1 MAIFHCQV
9 SVVSRG
15 SGQSACAS
23 AAYCAGEKIKC
34 DRLGITHDYTKKRG
48 VDHSEILTPEI
59 NGKTFDTN
67 RAHLWNKVESSE
79 KRKDAQLARS
89 IVVAIPIELERQS
102 KIDLVREFVTENFVS
117 QGMIADVNI
126 HDINSHN
133 PHAHILLTMRELV
146 ITPTGKIEFG
156 NKNRDW
162 NERALVDRQRQNWA
176 TTANKYLAQV
186 GDSRIDHR
194 SLADQGIERIPQIHI
209 GVAASAMEKK
219 GIRTERGDQHRQ
231 IAVANL
237 EIAQAHA
244 EIVTARQQ
252 TSVAKRPPGRV
263 EQQRL
268 FNRELGK
275 IVIQSVFIPDRQTAT
290 PAEIQAT
297 KRQEARDQRAAQIQE
312 RKLQEARDQ
321 QEAAS
326 QETER
331 QQEAIAKCQ
340 ESERQQ
346 QESPLA
352 KLTIAFQEMAAQSEP
367 QATVDISKVIVNLL
381 EPTANN
387 DQINRQGIAKVIS
400 EMREYSRLYKTDK
413 TPLNQLINTLE
424 YTLNHPIV
432 KVEDYEQL
440 DGFIEPDLE
449 IDSERFK
456 VTTRRKAKT
465 EDYDYG
471 MSM

>member
-48 VDHSEILTPEI
+48 VDHSEILTPEV

-89 IVVAIPIELERQS
+89 IVVAIPIELDRQS
-102 KIDLVREFVTENFVS
+102 KIDLVREFVNENFVS

-219 GIRTERGDQHRQ
+219 GIRTERGDLHRK
-231 IAVANL
+231 ISAANQEL
-237 EIAQAHA
+237 TKTKIEI
-244 EIVTARQQ
+244 
-252 TSVAKRPPGRV
+252 
-263 EQQRL
+263 
-268 FNRELGK
+268 
-275 IVIQSVFIPDRQTAT
+275 
-290 PAEIQAT
+290 
-297 KRQEARDQRAAQIQE
+297 
-312 RKLQEARDQ
+312 
-321 QEAAS
+321 
-326 QETER
+326 
-331 QQEAIAKCQ
+331 
-340 ESERQQ
+340 
-346 QESPLA
+346 
-352 KLTIAFQEMAAQSEP
+352 
-367 QATVDISKVIVNLL
+367 
-381 EPTANN
+381 
-387 DQINRQGIAKVIS
+387 DQIGQTIENIEADREPIPQPSTPTPKTIKPTYQEECEKISAKI
-400 EMREYSRLYKTDK
+400 K
-413 TPLNQLINTLE
+413 QLIIE
-424 YTLNHPIV
+424 DFEADPYTIDLPKNELSPGNGHPIIIDPEYQSR
-432 KVEDYEQL
+432 ED
-440 DGFIEPDLE
+440 FIKELN
-449 IDSERFK
+449 
-456 VTTRRKAKT
+456 KAVIHKSSSST
-465 EDYDYG
+465 QQKQDNA